1 MNTRSVEILKK
12 LCGGKNYQVEDL
24 AHDFEISIRMIRY
37 VIDDIN
43 DFLETINIKKNIMIR
58 NGKIQFNITHQEKE
72 ILMKEISNL
81 DNYVYAIS
89 PFERKCYILVSMWC
103 CSEPLTSQYFA
114 DEMNVSKSSIDKD
127 ILSIRQEYEGYDF
140 SINVKTGKGSYRG

>member
-72 ILMKEISNL
+72 ILM
-81 DNYVYAIS
+81 
-89 PFERKCYILVSMWC
+89 ILVPAEKKLPVMEAINST
-103 CSEPLTSQYFA
+103 L
-114 DEMNVSKSSIDKD
+114 SS
-127 ILSIRQEYEGYDF
+127 
-140 SINVKTGKGSYRG
+140 KTGERGIVFSLPVHEVFGLKQ

>member
-43 DFLETINIKKNIMIR
+43 VSISYHYIF
-58 NGKIQFNITHQEKE
+58 FNI
-72 ILMKEISNL
+72 
-81 DNYVYAIS
+81 YC
-89 PFERKCYILVSMWC
+89 F
-103 CSEPLTSQYFA
+103 
-114 DEMNVSKSSIDKD
+114 
-127 ILSIRQEYEGYDF
+127 
-140 SINVKTGKGSYRG
+140 

>member
-1 MNTRSVEILKK
+1 
-12 LCGGKNYQVEDL
+12 
-24 AHDFEISIRMIRY
+24 
-37 VIDDIN
+37 
-43 DFLETINIKKNIMIR
+43 
-58 NGKIQFNITHQEKE
+58 
-72 ILMKEISNL
+72 MKEISNL

-140 SINVKTGKGSYRG
+140 SINVKTGKGSYIEGDERDIRS